1 MSIYSFHGQMWN
13 AYFLK
18 GKISKKYFES
28 AHNRETIRIGT
39 FEGTVEEPTYF
50 FECTF
55 DGEVDLKNCVLIDCK
70 GDIPSGSKLLDNNIQ
85 VYNFKEPEPL
95 VYVFETEKMALNISV
110 WDIEQKYKK
119 EHGLI

>member
-1 MSIYSFHGQMWN
+1 MSIYSFYNQMWT
-13 AYFLK
+13 ACR
-18 GKISKKYFES
+18 FEEKVS
-28 AHNRETIRIGT
+28 DEHFSRTHNREVIRIGS
-39 FEGTVEEPTYF
+39 FEGTPEEPTYF

-55 DGEVDLKNCVLIDCK
+55 DGEVDLKNCILIDCK
-70 GDIPSGSKLLDNNIQ
+70 GDIPSGSKLLENNIQ

-95 VYVFETEKMALNISV
+95 VYVFETEKMALDISI